1 MDMSPAN
8 PVRSERKQPQWT
20 VHGSSSLPLAD
31 CEDRSSTMS
40 QEAPTAYRVLARK
53 YRPETFAAL
62 IGQEALVRTLSN
74 ALEMKR
80 LAHAFVLTGVRG
92 IGKTS
97 TARLLAKGLNCIGV
111 NGSGKETL
119 EPCGSCEPCT
129 AIGAGRHVDVL
140 EIDAASHTGVDDA
153 REIIEGVGYRPVSA
167 RYKIYIIDEV
177 HMMSKS
183 AFNALLKTLEEPPE
197 AVKFIFAT
205 TEIRKV
211 PVTILSRCQRYDL
224 RRVSA
229 DMLEEHLQK
238 ICDQEGIT
246 YDAAALRT
254 IAVAAEGSVRDA
266 LSMLDQ
272 AAAMTADKLVE
283 GAVNEM
289 LGRPGRGES
298 LGILQAI
305 FAGDAAAAL
314 LQFARVHKNGA
325 EAEMV
330 VADLLN
336 IIHQASLAAAGAD
349 LADLIES
356 ERPGIAALGDL
367 GIAKLGR
374 AWQMLLRG
382 HEEVSKAPNPAAAF
396 EMLVIRLAHTAN
408 MPTPGDILQK
418 LPNAPHTRVKETS
431 AATKGSTAPPAES
444 VQQSSAP
451 LEAEPVAH
459 PTTSMHMSGNGGQQ
473 QALADNMPPD
483 IESHL
488 AGILPAEA
496 HPGEITPA
504 EPPPK
509 DVAAPSITSLA
520 DIATLAEA
528 KDEMLLAAR
537 VRTHLRLVAL
547 HPGSLEVALTE
558 RAPDSLIG
566 DLAKYLTEWT
576 GQRWLVSISD
586 GPGGKTLAE
595 ERTEQ
600 ADALK
605 SEITETP
612 LVKTILTLFPGSKIE
627 AIKPSDAA
635 THNGNLHINAGN
647 EPPMTDGENGE

>member
-1 MDMSPAN
+1 
-8 PVRSERKQPQWT
+8 
-20 VHGSSSLPLAD
+20 
-31 CEDRSSTMS
+31 MS

-431 AATKGSTAPPAES
+431 AATKGSTALPAES

-496 HPGEITPA
+496 HPGETTPA

-595 ERTEQ
+595 ERAEQ

-605 SEITETP
+605 YEITETP
-612 LVKTILTLFPGSKIE
+612 LVKTILMLFPGSKIE